1 MSLVDSDRAEQ
12 GRDASGLWCLG
23 PQLRTAQLGVTQVDE
38 GWDPRGETAGI
49 AHGDQEPA
57 SLQRPLQV
65 AGASTQHG
73 GVRVV
78 DLLTPLWSRPPKQVS
93 QRRRRKLHGL
103 YDSASAVAQGLFHH
117 TWMAKLSQTCSNS
130 REEDIDPNL
139 NENTVKEPEAIC

>member
-1 MSLVDSDRAEQ
+1 MILTGSMSLVDSDRVEQ
-12 GRDASGLWCLG
+12 GRDVSGLWCLG

-38 GWDPRGETAGI
+38 GWDPRAGTTGI
-49 AHGDQEPA
+49 AHDHEPA

-78 DLLTPLWSRPPKQVS
+78 DLLTPLWSRPLKQVS

-103 YDSASAVAQGLFHH
+103 YDSASAVA
-117 TWMAKLSQTCSNS
+117 
-130 REEDIDPNL
+130 
-139 NENTVKEPEAIC
+139 